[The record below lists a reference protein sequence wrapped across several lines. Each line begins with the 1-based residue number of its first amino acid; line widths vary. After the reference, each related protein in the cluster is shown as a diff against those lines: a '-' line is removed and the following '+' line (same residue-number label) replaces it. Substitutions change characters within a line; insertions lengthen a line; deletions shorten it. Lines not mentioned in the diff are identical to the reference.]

1 MQGFYEIYQRV
12 LMAVCMSA
20 LVAVFLG
27 AFLYRARKDVSIVF
41 GMVRRH
47 PWSAIVLSPVFVSL
61 YLFGATK
68 PVNPTLRGITLGS
81 PMETPSSV
89 ALSWQPDEGRE
100 INSNQLVRVYW
111 RDAYTPWTLAAEGY
125 GITNA
130 TVHGFFI
137 NRDTDWMVEI
147 EDSGEDDE

>member
-1 MQGFYEIYQRV
+1 MIEIFQRT
-12 LMAVCMSA
+12 LMYICLAALAAMALFAVA
-20 LVAVFLG
+20 YAVRSQLSRLCG
-27 AFLYRARKDVSIVF
+27 GI
-41 GMVRRH
+41 RRH
-47 PWSAIVLSPVFVSL
+47 PIASALLAPAVFCL
-61 YLFGATK
+61 YVYGSTK
-68 PVNPTLRGITLGS
+68 PVTPTVRGITLGS

-89 ALSWQPDEGRE
+89 SLAWKADEGRE
-100 INSNQLVRVYW
+100 IRSNQLVRVYW

-130 TVHGFFI
+130 TVNGFFI

>member
-1 MQGFYEIYQRV
+1 MIETFQRTV
-12 LMAVCMSA
+12 MYICLAALAAMA
-20 LVAVFLG
+20 LFAVVYAVRSQLSRLCG
-27 AFLYRARKDVSIVF
+27 GI
-41 GMVRRH
+41 RRH
-47 PWSAIVLSPVFVSL
+47 PIASALLAPAVFCL
-61 YLFGATK
+61 YVYGSTK
-68 PVNPTLRGITLGS
+68 PVTPTVRGITLGS

-89 ALSWQPDEGRE
+89 SLAWKADEGRE
-100 INSNQLVRVYW
+100 IRSNQLVRVYW

-147 EDSGEDDE
+147 EDSEEDDE